1 MLIAPLVAS
10 AIDESVQEM
19 SDRTDRFVALL
30 LDLGT
35 RAIGPAIQ
43 ILMIVVLSLVLLRL
57 LRSVVRRTVSRV
69 MERADTPPRELAS
82 KANTLAN
89 VIESAGRMLIL
100 IVAGMMVL
108 SRLGVNIAPLL
119 ASAGIAGIA
128 IGLGAQSLIKDL
140 IGGFFI
146 LFENQYG
153 VGDVVQIGDAS
164 GVVEQLSLR
173 RTGLRAID
181 GSFIVVPNG
190 DIRTVTN
197 MTKDWSRAVVDVAV
211 PYDADLNKVIEILQG
226 LVAGLDQDPVVGDAV
241 LGPGEITGVEAL
253 ESTQVKLRLLVKTKP
268 MEQWRVQ
275 RELRRRIKG
284 AFTEAGI
291 SAPYPRSI
299 TLIRPVDGDLGE
311 RLPIGDSPRTV
322 EGDSRIDN
330 GQR

>member
-1 MLIAPLVAS
+1 PIWHRCAWRATGPSGRLWAARSATTGRGTPVLIAPLVAS

-89 VIESAGRMLIL
+89 VIESAGRMLSL

-153 VGDVVQIGDAS
+153 V
-164 GVVEQLSLR
+164 
-173 RTGLRAID
+173 
-181 GSFIVVPNG
+181 
-190 DIRTVTN
+190 
-197 MTKDWSRAVVDVAV
+197 
-211 PYDADLNKVIEILQG
+211 
-226 LVAGLDQDPVVGDAV
+226 
-241 LGPGEITGVEAL
+241 
-253 ESTQVKLRLLVKTKP
+253 
-268 MEQWRVQ
+268 
-275 RELRRRIKG
+275 
-284 AFTEAGI
+284 
-291 SAPYPRSI
+291 
-299 TLIRPVDGDLGE
+299 
-311 RLPIGDSPRTV
+311 
-322 EGDSRIDN
+322 
-330 GQR
+330 